1 MPRSNRLTEYNFTF
15 VRVDQIHWLSHRW
28 VVGHQ
33 ISVFVSCSVGPSGRF
48 SVPQR
53 TRFDIENVSFLLF
66 WFMAIPHVSVVDLKS
81 VQVKVFFSLRT
92 EPISLGN
99 EIGVLVT
106 PDYHMCSDKRT
117 WMWFTVPL
125 IYPIWFR
132 GCNGRVEYFEFTG
145 IVEKQFPDSL
155 IEVLDSF
162 DIDFSLAS
170 PPYIDCW

>member
-1 MPRSNRLTEYNFTF
+1 MNGMPRSNRLTEYNFTF

-81 VQVKVFFSLRT
+81 VQVKVFFFFKNRT
-92 EPISLGN
+92 N
-99 EIGVLVT
+99 
-106 PDYHMCSDKRT
+106 
-117 WMWFTVPL
+117 
-125 IYPIWFR
+125 
-132 GCNGRVEYFEFTG
+132 FTG
-145 IVEKQFPDSL
+145 KRDWCFSYTRLPH
-155 IEVLDSF
+155 VLWQKDMNVIYGATDLPHMVPWLQWSGWIF
-162 DIDFSLAS
+162 RIYGYSRKTVSRFTDRSTG
-170 PPYIDCW
+170 